1 MSNER
6 IKSQIQFQIQQIDKL
21 LKMYSQL
28 LKECRE
34 KEPDLVEITAIAS
47 VLHSFYNGLENIF
60 EIIAKRIDNGII
72 QGEQWHKGL
81 LSEMVSKND
90 KRSVVISNDLKDKLI
105 EYMGFRHFFRHS
117 YSFFLEWDELKKL
130 VLPLEEVW
138 KQAKEEIEVFL
149 DSIDK
154 N

>member
-72 QGEQWHKGL
+72 QGEQWHKRL
-81 LSEMVSKND
+81 LSEMVSKNNN
-90 KRSVVISNDLKDKLI
+90 RSAVISNDLKDKLI

-117 YSFFLEWDELKKL
+117 YSFFLDWDELKKL

>member
-21 LKMYSQL
+21 LKMYNQL

-72 QGEQWHKGL
+72 QGEQWHKRL

-105 EYMGFRHFFRHS
+105 EYMGFGHFFRHS
-117 YSFFLEWDELKKL
+117 YSFFLDWDDLK
-130 VLPLEEVW
+130 
-138 KQAKEEIEVFL
+138 
-149 DSIDK
+149 

>member
-72 QGEQWHKGL
+72 QGEQWHKRL

-90 KRSVVISNDLKDKLI
+90 KRSAVITNDLKDKLI

-117 YSFFLEWDELKKL
+117 YSFYLDWDEIKKL
-130 VLPLEEVW
+130 VLPLEDVW
-138 KQAKEEIEVFL
+138 SQTKEEIEVFV

>member
-72 QGEQWHKGL
+72 QGENWHKRL

-90 KRSVVISNDLKDKLI
+90 KRSAVITNDLKDKLI

-117 YSFFLEWDELKKL
+117 YSFFLDWDELKKL

>member
-1 MSNER
+1 
-6 IKSQIQFQIQQIDKL
+6 
-21 LKMYSQL
+21 MYNQL

-72 QGEQWHKGL
+72 QGEQWHKRL

-117 YSFFLEWDELKKL
+117 YSFFLDWDDLK
-130 VLPLEEVW
+130 
-138 KQAKEEIEVFL
+138 
-149 DSIDK
+149 

>member
-21 LKMYSQL
+21 LKMYNQL

-72 QGEQWHKGL
+72 QGEQWHKRL

-117 YSFFLEWDELKKL
+117 YSFFLDWDELKKL

-138 KQAKEEIEVFL
+138 KQAKGEIEVFL

>member
-60 EIIAKRIDNGII
+60 EIIAKRIDNGIV
-72 QGEQWHKGL
+72 QGEQWHKRL

-117 YSFFLEWDELKKL
+117 YSFFLDWDELKKL

>member
-60 EIIAKRIDNGII
+60 EIIAKRIDNGIV
-72 QGEQWHKGL
+72 QGEQWHKRL
-81 LSEMVSKND
+81 LSEMVSKNNN
-90 KRSVVISNDLKDKLI
+90 RSAVISNDLKDKLI

-117 YSFFLEWDELKKL
+117 YSFFLDWDELKKL

>member
-6 IKSQIQFQIQQIDKL
+6 IKSQIQFQTQQIDQL
-21 LKMYSQL
+21 FKMYSQL

-34 KEPDLVEITAIAS
+34 KDPDLVEITAIAS
-47 VLHSFYNGLENIF
+47 VLYSFYNGLENIF
-60 EIIAKRIDNGII
+60 GIIAKRIDNSIFK
-72 QGEQWHKGL
+72 GEQWHKRL
-81 LSEMVSKND
+81 LSEMVSKTD
-90 KRSVVISNDLKDKLI
+90 KRSAVISNDLKDKLV

-117 YSFFLEWDELKKL
+117 YSFYLDWDEIKKL
-130 VLPLEEVW
+130 VLPLEDVW
-138 KQAKEEIEVFL
+138 SQTKEEIEVFV

>member
-21 LKMYSQL
+21 LKMYNQL

-72 QGEQWHKGL
+72 QGEQWHKRL

-117 YSFFLEWDELKKL
+117 YSFFLDWDDLK
-130 VLPLEEVW
+130 
-138 KQAKEEIEVFL
+138 
-149 DSIDK
+149 

>member
-21 LKMYSQL
+21 LKMYNQL

-72 QGEQWHKGL
+72 QGEKWHKRL

-90 KRSVVISNDLKDKLI
+90 KRSAVITNDLKDKLI

-117 YSFFLEWDELKKL
+117 YSFFLDWDELKKL

>member
-60 EIIAKRIDNGII
+60 EIIAKRID
-72 QGEQWHKGL
+72 KGT
-81 LSEMVSKND
+81 EVKF
-90 KRSVVISNDLKDKLI
+90 SN
-105 EYMGFRHFFRHS
+105 
-117 YSFFLEWDELKKL
+117 
-130 VLPLEEVW
+130 V
-138 KQAKEEIEVFL
+138 
-149 DSIDK
+149 
-154 N
+154 

>member
-21 LKMYSQL
+21 LKMYNQL

-72 QGEQWHKGL
+72 QGEQWHKRL

-90 KRSVVISNDLKDKLI
+90 KRSAVITNDLKDKLI

-117 YSFFLEWDELKKL
+117 YSFFLDWDELKKL
-130 VLPLEEVW
+130 VLP
-138 KQAKEEIEVFL
+138 
-149 DSIDK
+149 SI
-154 N
+154 

>member
-72 QGEQWHKGL
+72 QGEQWHKRL

-117 YSFFLEWDELKKL
+117 YSFFLDWDELKKL